1 MENFIEII
9 NKKFNNKYKYLKLL
23 NVIYDRSVRL
33 VTMTFLYPCTMVEM
47 PIEDKQAVETFVRE
61 FLSLYADL
69 KIKFRKSFL
78 DEKLIVGEVV
88 EFFKQNKKG
97 LLPYLNREN
106 ICSSN
111 ENLDVKVKLSLNQ
124 DVLSLLDEN
133 EFKSELKSYLDDRFI
148 ANIQVEVVENEET
161 LPDEVEAEDIL
172 PSLPK
177 TRRYKVGIDK
187 YVIGSDISPN
197 PEYIE
202 DMTKPKESVIL
213 SGFMTKL
220 NQRKYIA
227 KNGKFKGKERILY
240 TFTLR
245 DSSGAIECTYFCGK
259 THEKDIEALEDMA
272 MLICVGDVREN
283 FSGKLGYT
291 IRKLALAQPDQDEEV
306 EGEESKSGHRHKQV
320 VFPSILQRSNQAQLF
335 ETKPNYNGFITGN
348 NIVVFDIE
356 TTGLDPEIDEIT
368 ELGAVKIEHGE
379 ITEKFSSFVKP
390 NVKIPREV
398 EELTGISNEMVAFAP
413 KIEDVVEDFYNW
425 SKDCILSGHNV
436 AGFDMKFIRKAG
448 AKVGLKFENQIID
461 TLIVA
466 RQSNLRV
473 PNYKLGTLVKAL
485 GLSLVGAHRAYNDAY
500 ATAQVL
506 MELNREKNK

>member
-1 MENFIEII
+1 MENILESL
-9 NKKFNNKYKYLKLL
+9 NKKFNNKYNYLKLL
-23 NVIYDRSVRL
+23 NVIFDRSIHL
-33 VTMTFLYPCTMVEM
+33 VTITFLYPCTINEM
-47 PIEDKQAVETFVRE
+47 SVEDKKCVEEFVRG
-61 FLSLYADL
+61 FLSLHSDIRL
-69 KIKFRKSFL
+69 KFRKSFL

-88 EFFKQNKKG
+88 EFFKENKKG

-106 ICSSN
+106 ISSSN
-111 ENLDVKVKLSLNQ
+111 ENLDVHVKLSLNQ
-124 DVLSLLDEN
+124 DVLSLLDE
-133 EFKSELKSYLDDRFI
+133 EQFKKQLKSYLDKRFI
-148 ANIQVEVVENEET
+148 ANIYIEVTENEET
-161 LPDEVEAEDIL
+161 LPDEIEADDIL
-172 PSLPK
+172 PTLPR
-177 TRRYKVGIDK
+177 TRRYKVGIEK
-187 YVIGSDISPN
+187 YIIGAEISPN

-202 DMTKPKESVIL
+202 DMVKPKESVIL
-213 SGFMTKL
+213 SGFITKL

-227 KNGKFKGKERILY
+227 KNGRFKGKERILY

-245 DSSGAIECTYFCGK
+245 DSSGSIECTYFCGK
-259 THEKDIEALEDMA
+259 THEKDIESIEDMS

-291 IRKLALAQPDQDEEV
+291 IRKLALACPDHS
-306 EGEESKSGHRHKQV
+306 GEIIRECAGVMHKHKQV

-348 NIVVFDIE
+348 DIVVFDIE
-356 TTGLDPEIDEIT
+356 TTGLDPEIDEIA

-390 NVKIPREV
+390 NVKIPLEV
-398 EELTGISNEMVAFAP
+398 EKLTGISNEMVAFAP
-413 KIEDVVEDFYNW
+413 KAEDVIEDFYNW
-425 SKDCILSGHNV
+425 SKNCILSGHNI

-448 AKVGLKFENQIID
+448 AKIGLKFENQIID

-473 PNYKLGTLVKAL
+473 SNYKLGTLVKAL
-485 GLSLVGAHRAYNDAY
+485 GITLVDAHRAYNDAY

-506 MELNREKNK
+506 MELNREKK